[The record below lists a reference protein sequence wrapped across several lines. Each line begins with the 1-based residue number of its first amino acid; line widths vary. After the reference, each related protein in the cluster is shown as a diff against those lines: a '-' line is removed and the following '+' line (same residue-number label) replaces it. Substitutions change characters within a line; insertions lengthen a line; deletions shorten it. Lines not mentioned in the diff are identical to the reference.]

1 MAWEIGNYYLVTYC
15 IAYST
20 YSYIT
25 NGSGTTS
32 HRVRSA
38 SEVCVVA
45 SNFPDESL
53 PANEDGD
60 FRADLPSRLGGGASR
75 PAHTE
80 ARAELRDRETYYA
93 ELRFAVHCQSRS
105 IPAPRAALDHEGSE
119 AWTHG
124 ASAKSAQ
131 ENNSAPEAR
140 AAETG
145 APEGES
151 WDDMITRFD
160 DTWT

>member
-1 MAWEIGNYYLVTYC
+1 M
-15 IAYST
+15 
-20 YSYIT
+20 
-25 NGSGTTS
+25 
-32 HRVRSA
+32 
-38 SEVCVVA
+38 A
-45 SNFPDESL
+45 SNYPDEGL
-53 PANEDGD
+53 PENEGGD
-60 FRADLPSRLGGGASR
+60 FRADLPSRMGSTGH

-105 IPAPRAALDHEGSE
+105 IPAPRAALDNEGSE

-124 ASAKSAQ
+124 ASARSAQ
-131 ENNSAPEAR
+131 ENNSAPEAHAAEAH

-145 APEGES
+145 GPEGES
-151 WDDMITRFD
+151 WDDMITHFD